1 MKEEKFP
8 FTQKPPHEWEW
19 RGAAEPQR
27 GMQKQV
33 LGRQNRKN
41 SPQRSL
47 LTNTAQLRRCLHVC
61 CGEWGLGAELMLQV
75 SNPSENTKVDCH
87 EDIMRGLV
95 GELRESRKSLSP
107 SWTSHSCGL

>member
-8 FTQKPPHEWEW
+8 YTQNPPHEWEW

-41 SPQRSL
+41 SPQR
-47 LTNTAQLRRCLHVC
+47 
-61 CGEWGLGAELMLQV
+61 
-75 SNPSENTKVDCH
+75 
-87 EDIMRGLV
+87 
-95 GELRESRKSLSP
+95 
-107 SWTSHSCGL
+107 